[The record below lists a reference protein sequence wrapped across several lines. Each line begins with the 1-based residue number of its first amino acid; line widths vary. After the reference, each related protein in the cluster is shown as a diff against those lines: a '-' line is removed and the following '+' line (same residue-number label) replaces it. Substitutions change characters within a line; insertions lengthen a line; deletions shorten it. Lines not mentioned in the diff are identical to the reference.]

1 MQVRR
6 RDHRAHTSF
15 RSIKAAAVSEFRE
28 AVAAAAQG
36 TPYTVV
42 DTKKGFDVQLDIANA
57 QWWGLYNRAGL
68 RKTFRW
74 RVKERGSHFTI
85 FDRQVEM
92 RWSAGVPALGASVQ
106 AQGGRIFSLS
116 REKIWALSDRGRV
129 EPVVDYKF
137 NSREGRDLIRLTAR
151 QLGLKER
158 LPFSLLVSL
167 IMALATPVF
176 FAIWGLIALIA
187 KLVGAHF

>member
-1 MQVRR
+1 M
-6 RDHRAHTSF
+6 
-15 RSIKAAAVSEFRE
+15 SEFRN
-28 AVAAAAQG
+28 AVAAAARN

-42 DTKKGFDVQLDIANA
+42 DTKKGFEVRLDVANA
-57 QWWGLYNRAGL
+57 RWWSLYERAGL

-85 FDRQVEM
+85 FDRQVGM
-92 RWSAGVPALGASVQ
+92 QWRVGAPDLGASVQ

-116 REKIWALSDRGRV
+116 REKIWALSDRGRI

-158 LPFSLLVSL
+158 LPFSLLFSL
-167 IMALATPVF
+167 SMALATPVV
-176 FAIWGLIALIA
+176 FAVWGLVTLIA
-187 KLVGAHF
+187 KLTGGHF